1 MDNKELVSV
10 ILAGVLGAI
19 TAFFPLWV
27 AIIIMNETDSY
38 NESGVIILALILGA
52 FGGSII
58 YHVND

>member
-1 MDNKELVSV
+1 
-10 ILAGVLGAI
+10 AGVLGAI